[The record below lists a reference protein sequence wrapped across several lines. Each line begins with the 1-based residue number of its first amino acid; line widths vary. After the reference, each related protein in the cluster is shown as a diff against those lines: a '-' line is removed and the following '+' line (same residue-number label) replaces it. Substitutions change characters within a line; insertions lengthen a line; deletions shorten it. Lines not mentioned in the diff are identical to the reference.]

1 MLINNAN
8 LYVEEYKMKKYGLAV
23 LTLTLVLSVAGL
35 SGCKS
40 GSDTDSGN
48 GSSYDTGDAELDEA
62 LSKVEK
68 YDAASLVELG
78 IYKGVEVDTS
88 VTQDD
93 IDGAIMNL
101 LSENTTVKKIKKGK
115 VKEGDTVNIDFT
127 GKMDGKEFE
136 GGSAQSYSLEIG
148 SNSFIEGFEE
158 GLIGLSVGDS
168 TSLDL
173 TFPDPYP
180 NNTDY
185 AGKPVVFDVTIN
197 YINGETVVPEYNDEF
212 INTLTNGEYTSAD
225 DYTEKVIK
233 PELVKTKQDSMGE
246 TAFQKVLSTSKVSET
261 PDYLVNIM
269 KMRLD
274 ASYKAMAD
282 SYGYTD
288 FSKFLS
294 ESWQM
299 SKEQYDEQINTT
311 AVSYVEQKLIAEA
324 IAVKEG
330 IEVTEEEY
338 NKYLSDYK
346 TNMQIDSDEEL
357 EKYVV
362 ETYKSRVE
370 DLINEAIISQ
380 KVIDFVKENAVATDG
395 TSNEEDSENE

>member
-1 MLINNAN
+1 M
-8 LYVEEYKMKKYGLAV
+8 V
-23 LTLTLVLSVAGL
+23 
-35 SGCKS
+35 
-40 GSDTDSGN
+40 
-48 GSSYDTGDAELDEA
+48 
-62 LSKVEK
+62 
-68 YDAASLVELG
+68 
-78 IYKGVEVDTS
+78 
-88 VTQDD
+88 
-93 IDGAIMNL
+93 
-101 LSENTTVKKIKKGK
+101 
-115 VKEGDTVNIDFT
+115 
-127 GKMDGKEFE
+127 
-136 GGSAQSYSLEIG
+136 
-148 SNSFIEGFEE
+148 
-158 GLIGLSVGDS
+158 GLSVGDS

-197 YINGETVVPEYNDEF
+197 YINGDTVVPEYNDEF

-233 PELVKTKQDSMGE
+233 PELIKTKQDSMGE

-380 KVIDFVKENAVATDG
+380 KVIDFVKENAVETDG

>member
-1 MLINNAN
+1 
-8 LYVEEYKMKKYGLAV
+8 
-23 LTLTLVLSVAGL
+23 
-35 SGCKS
+35 
-40 GSDTDSGN
+40 
-48 GSSYDTGDAELDEA
+48 
-62 LSKVEK
+62 
-68 YDAASLVELG
+68 
-78 IYKGVEVDTS
+78 
-88 VTQDD
+88 
-93 IDGAIMNL
+93 
-101 LSENTTVKKIKKGK
+101 
-115 VKEGDTVNIDFT
+115 
-127 GKMDGKEFE
+127 
-136 GGSAQSYSLEIG
+136 
-148 SNSFIEGFEE
+148 
-158 GLIGLSVGDS
+158 
-168 TSLDL
+168 
-173 TFPDPYP
+173 
-180 NNTDY
+180 
-185 AGKPVVFDVTIN
+185 
-197 YINGETVVPEYNDEF
+197 
-212 INTLTNGEYTSAD
+212 
-225 DYTEKVIK
+225 
-233 PELVKTKQDSMGE
+233 MGE

-395 TSNEEDSENE
+395 TSNEEDSEHE

>member
-1 MLINNAN
+1 
-8 LYVEEYKMKKYGLAV
+8 MKKYGLAV

-40 GSDTDSGN
+40 GSNTDSGK

-78 IYKGVEVDTS
+78 VYKGVEVDTS

-136 GGSAQSYSLEIG
+136 GGSAQGYSLEIG
-148 SNSFIEGFEE
+148 SNSFIKGFEE
-158 GLIGLSVGDS
+158 GLVGLSVGDS

-197 YINGETVVPEYNDEF
+197 YINGDTVVPEYNDEF

-246 TAFQKVLSTSKVSET
+246 TAFQKVLSTSKVAET
-261 PDYLVNIM
+261 PD
-269 KMRLD
+269 
-274 ASYKAMAD
+274 
-282 SYGYTD
+282 
-288 FSKFLS
+288 
-294 ESWQM
+294 
-299 SKEQYDEQINTT
+299 
-311 AVSYVEQKLIAEA
+311 
-324 IAVKEG
+324 
-330 IEVTEEEY
+330 
-338 NKYLSDYK
+338 
-346 TNMQIDSDEEL
+346 
-357 EKYVV
+357 
-362 ETYKSRVE
+362 
-370 DLINEAIISQ
+370 
-380 KVIDFVKENAVATDG
+380 
-395 TSNEEDSENE
+395 